1 MPIRDGAEATR
12 KILAEM
18 PEIVIIALSI
28 YTDEGFMAG
37 MIRTGALGYIPQ
49 GCDCEELLAAI
60 RRATCPRRP
69 YWVLRL
75 LHQFYRKS
83 SVSPEY
89 ITCGLVGERG
99 GLTR

>member
-1 MPIRDGAEATR
+1 MPVMDGAEATR

-28 YTDEGFMAG
+28 YTDEGFKTG
-37 MIRTGALGYIPQ
+37 LIRTGALGHILQ
-49 GCDCEELLAAI
+49 GCDCEELLATI

-69 YWVLRL
+69 SWVLHL

-83 SVSPEY
+83 SVSP
-89 ITCGLVGERG
+89 
-99 GLTR
+99 